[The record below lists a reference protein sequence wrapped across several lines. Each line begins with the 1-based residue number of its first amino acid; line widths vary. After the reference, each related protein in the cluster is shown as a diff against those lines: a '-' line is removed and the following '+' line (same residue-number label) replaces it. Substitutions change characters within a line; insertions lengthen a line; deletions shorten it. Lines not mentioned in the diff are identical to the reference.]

1 MKKLLL
7 ITVGLVLLFLSRPAA
22 AQESHPAT
30 FIDKGACPFEC
41 CTYGPW
47 TVKKDTVLYSKPYK
61 GGRRVGTL
69 KRGTRIRGIT
79 GEVRTNV
86 PGKYVVT
93 TPHLQYAAGDVLWV
107 YSPLG
112 EGNYK
117 VWFKGNIYPEEMG
130 YIAMPF
136 ETSGNICNERGDC
149 WGQLE
154 NKIQTE
160 WWVNVRGPHG
170 LTGWTRQTINFH
182 GIDACGS

>member
-1 MKKLLL
+1 MKKLFL
-7 ITVGLVLLFLSRPAA
+7 IAVVFVVLFLSQPAA
-22 AQESHPAT
+22 AQQSHPAT

-47 TVKKDTVLYSKPYK
+47 MVKKDAVLYNKPYK
-61 GGRRVGTL
+61 GGRAVGTL
-69 KRGTRIRGIT
+69 KRGSKVRGIT

-86 PGKYVVT
+86 PGRFVVT
-93 TPHLQYAAGDVLWV
+93 KPHLRYAAGDVLWV
-107 YSPLG
+107 YTPLG

-117 VWFKGNIYPEEMG
+117 VWFKGAIYPEEMG

-136 ETSGNICNERGDC
+136 ETSGFNCNERGDC

-160 WWVNVRGPHG
+160 WWARVRGPHG